1 MKEIKTGHLSHTYH
15 LKEQFIEFLSC
26 KDGVNGEAISALIIS
41 SLQKHGLDVNLQK
54 HGLDVNLLRG
64 QGYDGASAMSERIS
78 GVAPRIQGQYPLAF
92 YVHYFSHKLNLVIVN
107 ACQVQAARNAMAV
120 ITIIAFFFEKASSPG
135 GNDPRNRAA
144 KQKEAYFGLV

>member
-1 MKEIKTGHLSHTYH
+1 M
-15 LKEQFIEFLSC
+15 
-26 KDGVNGEAISALIIS
+26 
-41 SLQKHGLDVNLQK
+41 NLQK

-64 QGYDGASAMSERIS
+64 QWYDGAGAMSERIS
-78 GVAPRIQGQYPLAF
+78 GVASRIQGQYPLAF

-120 ITIIAFFFEKASSPG
+120 ISIIAFFFEKASSPG